1 MRLKT
6 FTANTMTEAMQMV
19 RKALGEDAII
29 VATKEEPG
37 TRTVRVT
44 AAVEPAFEIGPRGGG
59 ASGGEDWLQ
68 YDREEEIGAVAEKL
82 TEAMLRH
89 AVPDEIIDHVVSCAT
104 VMGLEDPG
112 VALIASIEHLFSFRP
127 LPIAALKKPIMM
139 VGPPGSGKTLAIA
152 KLAARGTMN
161 GLKIGVISTDTVRA
175 GGVEQLEAF
184 TRLLDIPLL
193 KARSPAELKALT
205 DKLEGEMD
213 QVVVDTSGLNPF
225 NPEEVRDLA
234 RIIVTVQARPVLAL
248 PGGIDADESGEMAR
262 VFSAIGVSEVLPT
275 RIDIARRLGG
285 ILAAAHHGA
294 LCLSDYSNTPMV
306 SQGLA
311 PLSPKTLSRLLMPSA
326 YRDTRTRRIIKTP
339 QTAGKRT

>member
-19 RKALGEDAII
+19 RKALGEEAII

-37 TRTVRVT
+37 GKTVRVT
-44 AAVEPAFEIGPRGGG
+44 AAVEPAFEIGPRGVREK
-59 ASGGEDWLQ
+59 EDWLQ
-68 YDREEEIGAVAEKL
+68 YDREDEIGAVAEKL

-89 AVPDEIIDHVVSCAT
+89 AVPDEITDQVVSCAT
-104 VMGLEDPG
+104 VMGLEEPG
-112 VALIASIEHLFSFRP
+112 IALIASIEHLFSFKP
-127 LPIAALKKPIMM
+127 LPIAALKKPVML
-139 VGPPGSGKTLAIA
+139 VGPPGSGKTLAVA
-152 KLAARGTMN
+152 KMAARGTMN

-184 TRLLDIPLL
+184 TRLLEIPLL
-193 KARSPAELKALT
+193 KARNPAELKALT
-205 DKLEGEMD
+205 DKLSEEKD

-225 NPEEVRDLA
+225 NLDDVKVLA
-234 RIIVTVQARPVLAL
+234 KLIVTVQARPILAL

-262 VFSAIGVSEVLPT
+262 VFATIGVTEVLPT

-285 ILAAAHHGA
+285 ILAAAHHGS
-294 LCLSDYSNTPMV
+294 LSLSDYSHTPMV

-326 YRDTRTRRIIKTP
+326 YRDTRTRRIIKTT
-339 QTAGKRT
+339 QTPGKRT